1 MKLLGYLLLFTTALQ
16 AQNFELR
23 VQAKTLIPGKKIYL
37 EYVNE
42 QGKVIKVDSATP
54 SAQQKVTF
62 KGQVKDQGAFYLVN
76 FFDTPKPQ
84 KVLVIFEGGETID
97 LVADGVNDEEGKSN
111 FTLKGDYPNV
121 KFMLELMAISKDME
135 KKVRQWNQEIQVDP
149 KQEKRIQAE
158 FTQAQAAST
167 AKIKALIPQMG
178 SHLVAL
184 WATNFLP
191 AEKEMAALEEIAN
204 RLAKARPNHPQV
216 KQFVAN
222 LQRLQGVNEGAMAPE
237 INLATPEGPNLA
249 LSSLRGKYVLIDFW
263 ASWCGPCRRE
273 NPNVVKTYAAYK
285 DKGFEIYGVS
295 LDQDREAWLKAI
307 EKDQL
312 VWKHVSDLKYWSSAG
327 AQAYQVNSIPQT
339 FLLDKEGRIL
349 AKGLRGAALDQYL
362 AQLFKDK

>member
-1 MKLLGYLLLFTTALQ
+1 MKLLGYLLLFATALQ

-42 QGKVIKVDSATP
+42 QGKVVKVDSATP
-54 SAQQKVTF
+54 SAEQKVSF

-84 KVLVIFEGGETID
+84 KVLVILEGGETID
-97 LVADGVNDEEGKSN
+97 VEADGVNDEEGKSN

-121 KFMLELMAISKDME
+121 KFMLELMAISKEME
-135 KKVRQWNQEIQVDP
+135 KKVRKWNQEIQVDP

-167 AKIKALIPQMG
+167 AKIKELIPQMG

-191 AEKEMAALEEIAN
+191 AEKEMASLEDIAN

-327 AQAYQVNSIPQT
+327 AQAYHVNSIPQT

>member
-1 MKLLGYLLLFTTALQ
+1 MKLLGYLLLFATALQ

-42 QGKVIKVDSATP
+42 QGKVVKVDSATP

-84 KVLVIFEGGETID
+84 KVLVILEGGETID

>member
-1 MKLLGYLLLFTTALQ
+1 MKLLGYLLLFATALQ

-23 VQAKTLIPGKKIYL
+23 VQAKTVVPGKKIYL

-42 QGKVIKVDSATP
+42 QGKVAKIDSATP
-54 SAQQKVTF
+54 SAEQKVSF

-84 KVLVIFEGGETID
+84 KVLIILEGGESID
-97 LVADGVNDEEGKSN
+97 LEADGINDEEGKSN

-121 KFMLELMAISKDME
+121 KFMLELMAISKEME
-135 KKVRQWNQEIQVDP
+135 KKVRKWNQEIQVDP

-167 AKIKALIPQMG
+167 AKIKELIPQMG

-191 AEKEMAALEEIAN
+191 AEKEMASLEDIAN

-222 LQRLQGVNEGAMAPE
+222 LQRLQGVNEGVIAPE

>member
-1 MKLLGYLLLFTTALQ
+1 MKLLGYLLLFATALQ

-42 QGKVIKVDSATP
+42 QGKVVKVDSATP
-54 SAQQKVTF
+54 SAQQKVSF

-84 KVLVIFEGGETID
+84 KVLVILEGGETID
-97 LVADGVNDEEGKSN
+97 VEADGVNDEEGKSN

-121 KFMLELMAISKDME
+121 KFMLELMAISKEME
-135 KKVRQWNQEIQVDP
+135 KKVRKWNQEIQVDP

-167 AKIKALIPQMG
+167 AKIKELIPQMG

-191 AEKEMAALEEIAN
+191 AEKEMASLEDIAN

>member
-1 MKLLGYLLLFTTALQ
+1 MKLLGYLLLFATALQ

-23 VQAKTLIPGKKIYL
+23 VQAKTLVPGKKIYL

-42 QGKVIKVDSATP
+42 QGKVVKVDSAMP

-84 KVLVIFEGGETID
+84 KVLVILEGGETID
-97 LVADGVNDEEGKSN
+97 VEADGVNDEEGKSN

-121 KFMLELMAISKDME
+121 KFMLELMAISKEME
-135 KKVRQWNQEIQVDP
+135 KKVRKWNQEIQVDP

-158 FTQAQAAST
+158 FTQAQATST
-167 AKIKALIPQMG
+167 AKIKELIPQMG

-191 AEKEMAALEEIAN
+191 AEREMASLEEIAN

>member
-1 MKLLGYLLLFTTALQ
+1 MKLFGFLLMFATALQ

-23 VQAKTLIPGKKIYL
+23 VQAKTLVPGKKIYL

-42 QGKVIKVDSATP
+42 QGKVVKIDSATP
-54 SAQQKVTF
+54 STQQKVSF
-62 KGQVKDQGAFYLVN
+62 KGRVKDQGAFYLVN
-76 FFDTPKPQ
+76 FFDTQKPQ
-84 KVLVIFEGGETID
+84 KVLVILEGGETID
-97 LVADGVNDEEGKSN
+97 VEADGVNDEEGKSN

-121 KFMLELMAISKDME
+121 KFMLELMAISKEME
-135 KKVRQWNQEIQVDP
+135 KKVRKWNQEIQVDP

-167 AKIKALIPQMG
+167 AKIKELIPQMG

-191 AEKEMAALEEIAN
+191 AEREMASLEEIAN
-204 RLAKARPNHPQV
+204 RLANARPNHPQV

-237 INLATPEGPNLA
+237 INLATPEGSNLA

-349 AKGLRGAALDQYL
+349 AKGLRGVALDQYL

>member
-1 MKLLGYLLLFTTALQ
+1 MRLIGIILLFATAIQ

-23 VQAKTLIPGKKIYL
+23 VEAKMVVPGKKIYL
-37 EYVNE
+37 EYINE
-42 QGKVIKVDSATP
+42 LGKMVKVDSASP
-54 SAQQKVTF
+54 SAQHKVSF
-62 KGQVKDQGAFYLVN
+62 KGKVKDQGAFYLVN
-76 FFDTPKPQ
+76 FFDTPRPQ
-84 KVLVIFEGGETID
+84 KVLVILEGGETVDI
-97 LVADGVNDEEGKSN
+97 VADGMNDEDGKSA
-111 FTLKGDYPNV
+111 FTMKGDYPNV
-121 KFMLELMAISKDME
+121 KFMLELMAISKEME
-135 KKVRQWNQEIQVDP
+135 AKVRKWNQEIQVDS

-191 AEKEMAALEEIAN
+191 AEKEMASLEEIAN
-204 RLAKARPNHPQV
+204 RLNQARPNHPQV

-222 LQRLQGVNEGAMAPE
+222 LNRLRGVNEGAMAPE

-273 NPNVVKTYAAYK
+273 NPNVVKTYANYK

-295 LDQDREAWLKAI
+295 LDQNREAWLKAI
-307 EKDQL
+307 ETDKL
-312 VWKHVSDLKYWSSAG
+312 VWKHVSDLQYWSSAG

-339 FLLDKEGRIL
+339 FLLDPAGRII
-349 AKGLRGAALDQYL
+349 AKGLRGTALDQYL
-362 AQLFKDK
+362 AQLFETK

>member
-1 MKLLGYLLLFTTALQ
+1 MKIIGFILLFATVMQ
-16 AQNFELR
+16 AQNFELH
-23 VQAKTLIPGKKIYL
+23 VEAKTVIPGRKIYL
-37 EYVNE
+37 EYINE
-42 QGKVIKVDSATP
+42 QGKVAKVDSASP
-54 SAQQKVTF
+54 SAQRKVTF

-84 KVLVIFEGGETID
+84 KVLLILEGGETID
-97 LVADGVNDEEGKSN
+97 VVADGINNEEGKGE

-121 KFMLELMAISKDME
+121 KYMLELLAISKEME
-135 KKVRQWNQEIQVDP
+135 AKVRKWNQEIQVDQ

-167 AKIKALIPQMG
+167 SKIKALIPLMG

-191 AEKEMAALEEIAN
+191 AEKEMASLVDIAD
-204 RLAKARPNHPQV
+204 RLGKARPNHPQV
-216 KQFVAN
+216 QQFVNN

-237 INLATPEGPNLA
+237 INLATPAGPTLA

-273 NPNVVKTYAAYK
+273 NPNVVKTYATYK
-285 DKGFEIYGVS
+285 DKGFEIFGVS
-295 LDQDREAWLKAI
+295 LDQNREAWLKAI
-307 EKDQL
+307 EADKL
-312 VWKHVSDLKYWSSAG
+312 VWKHVSDLQYWNSAG

-339 FLLDKEGRIL
+339 FLVNPEGRII
-349 AKGLRGAALDQYL
+349 AKGLRGVALDNYL
-362 AQLFKDK
+362 AKLFETK

>member
-1 MKLLGYLLLFTTALQ
+1 MRLIWIILFISTALR
-16 AQNFELR
+16 AQNFELHIE
-23 VQAKTLIPGKKIYL
+23 AKTVVPGKKIYL
-37 EYVNE
+37 EYINE
-42 QGKVIKVDSATP
+42 TGKIVKIDSASP
-54 SAQQKVTF
+54 SVQRKVTF
-62 KGQVKDQGAFYLVN
+62 KGLVKDQGAFYLVN

-84 KVLVIFEGGETID
+84 KVLVILEGGESID
-97 LVADGVNDEEGKSN
+97 IVADGINDEDGKSA

-121 KFMLELMAISKDME
+121 KFMLELMAISKEME
-135 KKVRQWNQEIQVDP
+135 AKVRKWNQEIQVDP

-158 FTQAQAAST
+158 FTQAQTVST
-167 AKIKALIPQMG
+167 SKIKALIPQMG

-191 AEKEMAALEEIAN
+191 AEKEMASLLEIAD
-204 RLAKARPNHPQV
+204 RLGKARPTHPQV
-216 KQFVAN
+216 QQFVHN
-222 LQRLQGVNEGAMAPE
+222 LERLQGVNEGAMAPE

-273 NPNVVKTYAAYK
+273 NPNVVKTYANYK

-295 LDQDREAWLKAI
+295 LDQNREAWLKAI
-307 EKDQL
+307 ETDKL
-312 VWKHVSDLKYWSSAG
+312 VWKHVSDLQYWSSAG

-339 FLLDKEGRIL
+339 FLLDPAGRII

-362 AQLFKDK
+362 AQLFETK

>member
-1 MKLLGYLLLFTTALQ
+1 MRIICFILLFATALQ

-23 VQAKTLIPGKKIYL
+23 VQSKNTVPGKKIYL
-37 EYVNE
+37 EYINE
-42 QGKVIKVDSATP
+42 VGKIVKIDSATP
-54 SAQQKVTF
+54 SAQNKVNF

-84 KVLVIFEGGETID
+84 KVLVILEGGELID
-97 LVADGVNDEEGKSN
+97 IEADGINDEDGKGN
-111 FTLKGDYPNV
+111 FTIKGDYPNV
-121 KFMLELMAISKDME
+121 KFMLELMAISKEME
-135 KKVRQWNQEIQVDP
+135 IKVRKWNQEIQIDQ

-158 FTQAQAAST
+158 FTQAQAVST

-191 AEKEMAALEEIAN
+191 AEKEMVSLVEIAN
-204 RLAKARPNHPQV
+204 RLGEARPNHPQV
-216 KQFVAN
+216 RQFINN

-237 INLATPEGPNLA
+237 INLATPAGPNLA

-285 DKGFEIYGVS
+285 DKGFEIFGVS
-295 LDQDREAWLKAI
+295 LDQDRSAWLKAI
-307 EKDQL
+307 ENDQL

-339 FLLDKEGRIL
+339 FLLDREGRII

>member
-1 MKLLGYLLLFTTALQ
+1 MRLIGIILLFATAIQ
-16 AQNFELR
+16 AQNYELR
-23 VQAKTLIPGKKIYL
+23 VEAKTVVPGKKIYL
-37 EYVNE
+37 EYINE
-42 QGKVIKVDSATP
+42 LGKMVKVDSASP
-54 SAQQKVTF
+54 SAQHKVSF
-62 KGQVKDQGAFYLVN
+62 KGKVKDQGAFYLVN

-84 KVLVIFEGGETID
+84 KVLVILEGGETVDI
-97 LVADGVNDEEGKSN
+97 VADGMNDEDGKSA
-111 FTLKGDYPNV
+111 FTMKGDYPNV
-121 KFMLELMAISKDME
+121 KFMLELMAISKEME
-135 KKVRQWNQEIQVDP
+135 AKVRKWNQEIQVDP

-158 FTQAQAAST
+158 FTQAQNAST
-167 AKIKALIPQMG
+167 SKIKALIPQMG

-191 AEKEMAALEEIAN
+191 AEKEMASLEEIAN
-204 RLAKARPNHPQV
+204 RLNQARPNHPQV

-222 LQRLQGVNEGAMAPE
+222 LNRLRSVNEGVMAPE

-273 NPNVVKTYAAYK
+273 NPNVVKTYANYK

-295 LDQDREAWLKAI
+295 LDQNREAWLKAI
-307 EKDQL
+307 ETDKL
-312 VWKHVSDLKYWSSAG
+312 VWKHVSDLQYWSSAG

-339 FLLDKEGRIL
+339 FLLDPAGRII

-362 AQLFKDK
+362 ARLFETK

>member
-1 MKLLGYLLLFTTALQ
+1 MKLLGFLLLFATALQ

-23 VQAKTLIPGKKIYL
+23 VQAKTLVPGKKIYL

-42 QGKVIKVDSATP
+42 QGKVVKVDSATP
-54 SAQQKVTF
+54 TAQQKVTF

-84 KVLVIFEGGETID
+84 KVLVILEGGETID
-97 LVADGVNDEEGKSN
+97 VEADGVNDEEGKSN

-121 KFMLELMAISKDME
+121 KFMLELMAISKEME
-135 KKVRQWNQEIQVDP
+135 KKVRKWNQEIQVDP

-158 FTQAQAAST
+158 FTLAQAAST
-167 AKIKALIPQMG
+167 AKIKELIPQMG

-191 AEKEMAALEEIAN
+191 AEKEMASLEDIAN

-273 NPNVVKTYAAYK
+273 NPNVVKTYATYN